1 MAGLAEG
8 RSAGL
13 MACMRAVSAALVA
26 AIGLAAAGCG
36 GGEVVG
42 PVMPTFPAEM
52 VPEERIELTETAT
65 PTVTAPAT
73 APATATTSTS
83 TAEFNAFGISSR
95 ERVELS
101 AAVFDLTAEIE
112 RDPDVVWTYIE
123 RGEILMRLGELDAA
137 IEDFTAALRVGG
149 ESQEVYASRAVAHA
163 LNGNMAR
170 AQEDLDTAAA
180 LGYPPTP
187 LQEMFE
193 SLRQS
198 EEP

>member
-1 MAGLAEG
+1 
-8 RSAGL
+8 
-13 MACMRAVSAALVA
+13 MRALSTALVV
-26 AIGLAAAGCG
+26 AIVLAAAGCG
-36 GGEVVG
+36 GGDDVG
-42 PVMPTFPAEM
+42 PIMPTFPAEM
-52 VPEERIELTETAT
+52 VPEERIELPETAT
-65 PTVTAPAT
+65 PTVTTPAPAT
-73 APATATTSTS
+73 ASTS
-83 TAEFNAFGISSR
+83 TAVFSPFRISNR

-101 AAVFDLTAEIE
+101 AAVLELTAEIE
-112 RDPDVVWTYIE
+112 REPGVVWTYIE

-149 ESQEVYASRAVAHA
+149 QLQEVYAFRAVAHA

-198 EEP
+198 DEP